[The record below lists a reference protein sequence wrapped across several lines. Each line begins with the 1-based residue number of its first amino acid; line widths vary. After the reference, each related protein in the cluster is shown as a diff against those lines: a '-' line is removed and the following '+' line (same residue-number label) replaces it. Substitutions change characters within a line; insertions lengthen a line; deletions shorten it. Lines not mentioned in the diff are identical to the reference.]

1 MNRVT
6 RIAILA
12 LAVSLMAAAQ
22 AEPPAPPTPPAAPQ
36 APAPPR
42 APRAP
47 KAPRAPRAYAYS
59 TRVHGTS
66 YLGVDIRDLTPERA
80 SALKLKDNHGAEITM
95 VDQDA
100 PAGKAGLK
108 EHDVIVSVNG
118 ANVDDEEQLRKIIR
132 DTPPGKNVSL
142 GVVRNGQP
150 MTVSV
155 TLAERSGYM
164 SMDERHI
171 VIPRMDIRIPE
182 IDIPSFT
189 MLQYSRRN
197 GLMVENLTPQLGEF
211 FGVKNGEGV
220 LVRSVEKGSRGET
233 AGFRAGDVIVKV
245 GSEPVS
251 DTSEWNRLMRQQRG
265 GTVPVTVVREKREQ
279 NISLTVPER
288 RPDQS
293 EMRFEIPDISDQL
306 AQLGPEL
313 QKTQQFM
320 ADRIQRE
327 IQQHQKEWQ
336 VNAEKASRQAQ
347 KEMERARR
355 ELEKAMRDLQRDMEK
370 DHE

>member
-1 MNRVT
+1 MNRLIK
-6 RIAILA
+6 IAAI
-12 LAVSLMAAAQ
+12 AVVASAIAAAQ
-22 AEPPAPPTPPAAPQ
+22 TEPTPPVPPVPPVPQVSPAPK
-36 APAPPR
+36 PPRPPKPPR

-47 KAPRAPRAYAYS
+47 RAR
-59 TRVHGTS
+59 GTS
-66 YLGVDIRDLTPERA
+66 YLGVDIRDVTPEQV
-80 SALKLKDNHGAEITM
+80 SALKLKNDNGVEITM

-118 ANVDDEEQLRKIIR
+118 TNVANEEQLRKIIR
-132 DTPPGKNVSL
+132 DTSPGKTLAL
-142 GVVRNGQP
+142 GISRNGQP
-150 MTVSV
+150 MTVNV

-164 SMDERHI
+164 SFDERHI
-171 VIPRMDIRIPE
+171 VIPKMDIRIPE

-220 LVRSVEKGSRGET
+220 LVRSVEKGSRGEA

-245 GSEPVS
+245 GGEAVC
-251 DTSEWNRLMRQQRG
+251 DTSEFNRVLRQQHG
-265 GTVPVTVVREKREQ
+265 GTVPVTVMRDKREQ
-279 NISLTVPER
+279 NMSLTVPER
-288 RPDQS
+288 SRDQS
-293 EMRFEIPDISDQL
+293 EIRFEIPDLSDQL

-313 QKTQQFM
+313 ARTQQAM
-320 ADRIQRE
+320 AERVQRE

-336 VNAEKASRQAQ
+336 DHAQKASRQAQ
-347 KEMERARR
+347 REMEKARR
-355 ELEKAMRDLQRDMEK
+355 ELEKTMHDMQHEMEK
-370 DHE
+370 DEQ